1 MHDRAPPVTS
11 TLTSPSRTAGRPWPL
26 RRILPILG
34 VVGLIAIGMAGTI
47 WGPLYWSESAWA
59 VPDDLWATLVAAQR
73 FLRLDLAGL
82 YTAPTNLVSFPG
94 TAVILVP
101 VAAIFDLA
109 GLSAQ
114 AGSQGAHPVEWL
126 IAGPCEVAISG
137 VALFA
142 ADAIAEHLGVSWPKR
157 LLLAAASATALWNVS
172 VRWGH
177 PEDAVAIGLLMYA
190 ILALSRSRTWRA
202 AWLAGAAVA
211 VQPLV
216 LLAVPVLAAAEEPRR
231 LPGFVARAATPAVL
245 LLGAAAAANWSAT
258 VHAITSQPNFPT
270 IDHPTPWIYL
280 GPLAPH
286 LSNGSVAA
294 GPARALAVV
303 LACGCGLVVW
313 RRMRVARPTA
323 EWSPEALVELL
334 WWTAAALTLRS
345 VFEPV
350 MVSYY
355 VWPPLAVALVAASRD
370 WWRLIPTTATA
381 TVLTFLSQE
390 SWRNPWV
397 WWTPM
402 VTLLGLTLFFSWP
415 RTARSAT
422 AQALP
427 EPGEEFAADG
437 AP

>member
-1 MHDRAPPVTS
+1 V
-11 TLTSPSRTAGRPWPL
+11 TSPSTPRPAPWLL

-47 WGPLYWSESAWA
+47 WGPLYWGESAWA
-59 VPDDLWATLVAAQR
+59 VPDDLWATLVASER
-73 FLRLDLAGL
+73 LLHLDLAGL

-101 VAAIFDLA
+101 VAVIFDLA
-109 GLSAQ
+109 GLPAQ
-114 AGSQGAHPVEWL
+114 AGSHGGHPIEWL
-126 IAGPCEVAISG
+126 IAGPCEVVISG

-157 LLLAAASATALWNVS
+157 LLLAAASATVLWSVS

-190 ILALSRSRTWRA
+190 ILAVSRSKTWQA

-211 VQPLV
+211 VQPVV
-216 LLAVPVLAAAEEPRR
+216 LLAFPVLAAAVEPRR
-231 LPGFVARAATPAVL
+231 LPGFVARAATPSVL

-258 VHAITSQPNFPT
+258 IHAVTSQPNAPT
-270 IDHPTPWIYL
+270 IDHPTPWIY
-280 GPLAPH
+280 LAPH

-303 LACGCGLVVW
+303 LACGCGLATW
-313 RRMRVARPTA
+313 RRLRMARLTA
-323 EWSPEALVELL
+323 QWSPEALVELL

-370 WWRLIPTTATA
+370 WWRLIPTTAAA
-381 TVLTFLSQE
+381 TGLTFLSQV

-402 VTLLGLTLFFSWP
+402 VTLLGLTLVFSRP
-415 RTARSAT
+415 RPARSAA

-427 EPGEEFAADG
+427 EPGEEFAADR

>member
-1 MHDRAPPVTS
+1 MTS
-11 TLTSPSRTAGRPWPL
+11 ALTSPSRTAARPWLL

-47 WGPLYWSESAWA
+47 WGPLYWGESAWA
-59 VPDDLWATLVAAQR
+59 VPDDLWATLVASER
-73 FLRLDLAGL
+73 LLHLDLAGL

-94 TAVILVP
+94 TAVILLP
-101 VAAIFDLA
+101 VAAIFDLF

-114 AGSQGAHPVEWL
+114 AGSQGAHPVQWL
-126 IAGPCEVAISG
+126 IAAPCEVAISG

-190 ILALSRSRTWRA
+190 ILALSGSRTWRA

-211 VQPLV
+211 VQPLA
-216 LLAVPVLAAAEEPRR
+216 LLAFPVLVAAVEPRR
-231 LPGFVARAATPAVL
+231 LPGFVARAATPSVL
-245 LLGAAAAANWSAT
+245 LLGAAAAANWPAT
-258 VHAITSQPNFPT
+258 LHAVTSQPNAPT
-270 IDHPTPWIYL
+270 IDHPTPWIY
-280 GPLAPH
+280 LAPH

-303 LACGCGLVVW
+303 LACGCGLAIW
-313 RRMRVARPTA
+313 RRWRVARLTA
-323 EWSPEALVELL
+323 EWSPDDLVELL

-355 VWPPLAVALVAASRD
+355 VWPPLALALVAASRD

-381 TVLTFLSQE
+381 TALTFLSQE

-402 VTLLGLTLFFSWP
+402 VTLLGLTLFFSRP
-415 RTARSAT
+415 RHARPAA

-427 EPGEEFAADG
+427 EPGEQFAADG

>member
-1 MHDRAPPVTS
+1 MA
-11 TLTSPSRTAGRPWPL
+11 
-26 RRILPILG
+26 
-34 VVGLIAIGMAGTI
+34 GLIAIGMAGTI
-47 WGPLYWSESAWA
+47 WGPLYWGESAWA
-59 VPDDLWATLVAAQR
+59 VPDDLWATLVASQR
-73 FLRLDLAGL
+73 FLHLDLGGL

-94 TAVILVP
+94 TAVILIP
-101 VAAIFDLA
+101 VAALFDVA
-109 GLSAQ
+109 GLSVQ
-114 AGSQGAHPVEWL
+114 AGSQGAHPIEWP
-126 IAGPCEVAISG
+126 IAGPCVVVISS
-137 VALFA
+137 VVLFA
-142 ADAIAEHLGVSWPKR
+142 ADAIAEHLGVSRLKR
-157 LLLAAASATALWNVS
+157 LLLAAASATALWNVTI
-172 VRWGH
+172 RWGH

-202 AWLAGAAVA
+202 AWLAGAAIA

-216 LLAVPVLAAAEEPRR
+216 LLAFPVLAAVAGPRR
-231 LPGFVARAATPAVL
+231 LAGFVARAAVPSVL
-245 LLGAAAAANWSAT
+245 LVGAAAAANWSAT
-258 VHAITSQPNFPT
+258 IHAITSQPNAPT

-294 GPARALAVV
+294 GPARALAIV
-303 LACGCGLVVW
+303 LACGCGLAIWHRW
-313 RRMRVARPTA
+313 RTARLTA
-323 EWSPEALVELL
+323 DPSPEAVVELL

-355 VWPPLAVALVAASRD
+355 VWPPLALALVAASRD
-370 WWRLIPTTATA
+370 WWHLIPTTVTA
-381 TVLTFLSQE
+381 TGLTFLSQV

-402 VTLLGLTLFFSWP
+402 VTLLGLTLFFSRP
-415 RTARSAT
+415 SRARSAA

-427 EPGEEFAADG
+427 EPGEEEFAADG